1 MVFPSNGKAKMYKPI
16 LQKKKDYNEDANS
29 IDSNE
34 CVNDDISDKH
44 SKVSSLSVNAPQEV
58 VEEPSVMNNVKNEKD
73 DSSVD
78 SFEEKHLQRTK
89 SLTTSKF
96 SSSSLPHFML
106 PTESSIQRDN
116 LMYEERQRKSM
127 VISRKT
133 IPKIDKTS
141 SKQPKRKE
149 SISSTHS
156 SDYNHLD
163 SYSQLPRFMQP
174 TQSYLQSLK
183 PDPSIRPR
191 KSIPSSRIRE
201 VDANSLPRYM
211 QQTKASRRHY
221 KEEIKR
227 DSIEC
232 DEASRPREF
241 VEPLFRRQPMSEHD
255 EFAINELRREL
266 EKALSDREDH
276 RLSTGEIRCTAIKRR
291 EGDVPNEE
299 EVNERVRKAMKKVYP
314 RYMQLTNAYRHKY
327 NINE

>member
-16 LQKKKDYNEDANS
+16 LKKKKDYNEDANS

-44 SKVSSLSVNAPQEV
+44 SKSSSLSVDAPQEV
-58 VEEPSVMNNVKNEKD
+58 VEEPSVMNNVKNEND

-163 SYSQLPRFMQP
+163 SYSKLPRFMQP

-201 VDANSLPRYM
+201 VNANSLPRYM

-221 KEEIKR
+221 KEEIKK

-232 DEASRPREF
+232 DEVSKPREF

-266 EKALSDREDH
+266 EKALLDREDH
-276 RLSTGEIRCTAIKRR
+276 RLSTGELRCTAIKRR